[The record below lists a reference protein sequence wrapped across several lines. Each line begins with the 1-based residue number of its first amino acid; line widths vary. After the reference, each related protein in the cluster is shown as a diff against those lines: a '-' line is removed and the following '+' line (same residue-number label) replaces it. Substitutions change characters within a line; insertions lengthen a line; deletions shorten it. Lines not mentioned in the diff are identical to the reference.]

1 MYKIV
6 KRAGDIFFSV
16 LLIIMLSPI
25 LLLITSILYVQLKK
39 HPFFKQVRPGL
50 NEDFFNVI
58 KFQTMLDLRDD
69 SGKLLPDTQ
78 RITRFGGLLRKN
90 SLDELPQLFN
100 VLFGKMSFVGPRP
113 LLKGYLK
120 HYSPHQRKRHNVKP
134 GITGWAQVNGR
145 NAISWE
151 KKFELDVFYVQNQSF
166 ALDIKILVMTFFKVI
181 KRSDIQKST
190 NVTMELFI
198 GLKKDE

>member
-1 MYKIV
+1 
-6 KRAGDIFFSV
+6 
-16 LLIIMLSPI
+16 MLSPI

-100 VLFGKMSFVGPRP
+100 VLFGKPSFVI
-113 LLKGYLK
+113 LLK
-120 HYSPHQRKRHNVKP
+120 
-134 GITGWAQVNGR
+134 
-145 NAISWE
+145 
-151 KKFELDVFYVQNQSF
+151 
-166 ALDIKILVMTFFKVI
+166 
-181 KRSDIQKST
+181 
-190 NVTMELFI
+190 
-198 GLKKDE
+198 

>member
-1 MYKIV
+1 MYKIA
-6 KRAGDIFFSV
+6 KRAGDILISSI
-16 LLIIMLSPI
+16 LIIMLSPI

-69 SGKLLPDTQ
+69 SGKLLPDTR

-198 GLKKDE
+198 GSKKDE

>member
-1 MYKIV
+1 MYKIA
-6 KRAGDIFFSV
+6 KRAGDILISSI
-16 LLIIMLSPI
+16 LIIMLSPI
-25 LLLITSILYVQLKK
+25 LLLISSILYVQLKK
-39 HPFFKQVRPGL
+39 FPFFEQVRPGL
-50 NEDFFNVI
+50 NENLFRVI

-100 VLFGKMSFVGPRP
+100 VLLGKMSFVGPRP

-120 HYSPHQRKRHNVKP
+120 HYSPFQKKRHNVKP

-145 NAISWE
+145 KAISWE

-166 ALDIKILVMTFFKVI
+166 LLDLKILLMTFFKVI

-190 NVTMELFI
+190 NVTMELFT
-198 GLKKDE
+198 GSKKDE

>member
-50 NEDFFNVI
+50 NEDLFNVI

-113 LLKGYLK
+113 LLQGYLK
-120 HYSPHQRKRHNVKP
+120 HYSAFQKKRHNVRP

-145 NAISWE
+145 NSISWE
-151 KKFELDVFYVQNQSF
+151 KKFEFDVFYVQNQSF
-166 ALDIKILVMTFFKVI
+166 LLDFKILVMTFFKVLRR
-181 KRSDIQKST
+181 KDIQTSS
-190 NVTMELFI
+190 NVTMELFV
-198 GLKKDE
+198 GSKEEE

>member
-1 MYKIV
+1 MYKIA
-6 KRAGDIFFSV
+6 KRAGDILVSS

-25 LLLITSILYVQLKK
+25 LLLISSILYVQLKK
-39 HPFFKQVRPGL
+39 FPFFKQVRPGL
-50 NEDFFNVI
+50 NENLFHVI

-69 SGKLLPDTQ
+69 SGKLMPDTQ

-100 VLFGKMSFVGPRP
+100 VLLGKMSFVGPRP

-120 HYSPHQRKRHNVKP
+120 HYSPFQKKRHNVKP

-166 ALDIKILVMTFFKVI
+166 LLDLKILLMTFFKVI
-181 KRSDIQKST
+181 KRSDIQKSR
-190 NVTMELFI
+190 NVTMELFT
-198 GLKKDE
+198 GSKKDE

>member
-198 GLKKDE
+198 GSKKDE